1 MEKSILLQTFAV
13 DKEGVVRSVEE
24 VSRGLA
30 CECLC
35 PACGERV
42 IARQGE
48 IREWH
53 FAHSSGGDCAAA
65 AETALHLAAKQALVE
80 AKGIMLPE
88 VTRGV
93 TLKGEGGLIIGT
105 ATRPATWVDFLEVE
119 AEKPLGA
126 IKPDIYAVL
135 GGSILLVEVAVTHFV
150 DDAKRQTIIQH
161 QLPCVEV
168 DLSRIER
175 ATWTWEQIREAVV
188 DGVALKSWVWALD
201 QNILDSQAMADAQRQ
216 AVATPVRSKPRRRR
230 YKVEGRI
237 VDLVSLPFGM
247 AVWTPYDPHINE
259 ILKGLARRGQ
269 GQFQKN
275 FKNWLFPVAAES
287 WLEAELLL
295 LAKADPME
303 I

>member
-13 DKEGVVRSVEE
+13 DKEGTIRSVEE

-30 CECLC
+30 CECHC

-53 FAHSSGGDCAAA
+53 FAHTSGADCAAA
-65 AETALHLAAKQALVE
+65 AETALHLAAKQVLIE
-80 AKGIMLPE
+80 AKGLMLPE
-88 VTRGV
+88 VTRAV
-93 TLKGEGGLIIGT
+93 TLKAERGLIIGT
-105 ATRPATWVDFLEVE
+105 ASRPATWVDFLEVE
-119 AEKPLGA
+119 AERPLAG

-135 GGSILLVEVAVTHFV
+135 GGSVLLVEIAVTHFV
-150 DDAKRQTIIQH
+150 DEAKRQLIVRQ

-175 ATWTWEQIREAVV
+175 ATWTWDQLREAVV
-188 DGVALKSWVWALD
+188 DGLELKKWVWELD
-201 QNILDSQAMADAQRQ
+201 RNILDSQAMADAQRQ
-216 AVATPVRSKPRRRR
+216 ALMMPARSKPRRRR
-230 YKVEGRI
+230 YKIEGRI
-237 VDLVSLPFGM
+237 VDLVNLPFGM
-247 AVWTPYDPHINE
+247 ALWAPYDPQINE
-259 ILKGLARRGQ
+259 VLKGLARRGN

-287 WLEAELLL
+287 WLEAELKG
-295 LAKADPME
+295 LAQAEPIE
-303 I
+303 V